1 MSKRE
6 RDVEERLTRE
16 MEARGLLCVKF
27 IPDGR
32 AGMPDRLVMLP
43 GGKVLWV
50 ELKTQGGA
58 LSPLQRYQHIQLERH
73 GQRVVTLWS
82 YADVDAL
89 CAEMDARK

>member
-6 RDVEERLTRE
+6 RDVEEHLTRE

-58 LSPLQRYQHIQLERH
+58 LSPLQRYQHVQLERH

>member
-43 GGKVLWV
+43 GERVLWV

-58 LSPLQRYQHIQLERH
+58 LSPLQLYQHRQLEQH

-82 YADVDAL
+82 DADVAAL
-89 CAEMDARK
+89 CATLDARK